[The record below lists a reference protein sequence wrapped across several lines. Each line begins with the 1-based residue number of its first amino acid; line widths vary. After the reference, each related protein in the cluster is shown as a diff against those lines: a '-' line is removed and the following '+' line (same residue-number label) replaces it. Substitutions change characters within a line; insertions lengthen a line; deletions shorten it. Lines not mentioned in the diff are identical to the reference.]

1 VKQEENMT
9 NGYGIDM
16 GTGNLK
22 IYSRASDTVTNEKNT
37 IAIVEGNQMYAYGDE
52 AYEMYEKAPE
62 NIDVSFP
69 IVGGVIAD
77 FDNLQTMLLEVLKD
91 KVDARLKGS
100 DIVIAVPTDI
110 TEVEKKAFYDMFA
123 KTRIKAKSIRL
134 CEKPLADALGLGL
147 DITEPT
153 GVMVV
158 DMGADT
164 TEISVIS
171 LGGLVLSELLPFGG
185 NKLDDA
191 IVTYMKRVKNL
202 VIGRKTAKDLK
213 EKIGSAVKN
222 EEETPQKISIVGRDI
237 VSGLPRPYDI
247 TSDIIYEAIKDEL
260 ESVGSNIRMILEK
273 VPPELAKDIVHSGI
287 YVTGGSSQISGLVE
301 LFESMTNISM
311 NIAEDGEQT
320 VARGLGKVLSEDRFD
335 RFGYTMKSRIFS

>member
-1 VKQEENMT
+1 MT

-22 IYSRASDTVTNEKNT
+22 IYSRASDTVTLQKNT

-77 FDNLQTMLLEVLKD
+77 FDNMQTMLLEALKD

-171 LGGLVLSELLPFGG
+171 LGGLVLSELLPYGG

-213 EKIGSAVKN
+213 EEIGRAVKN
-222 EEETPQKISIVGRDI
+222 EEETPQKISIVGRDV
-237 VSGLPRPYDI
+237 VSGLPRPKWTS
-247 TSDIIYEAIKDEL
+247 TSDIIYQSIKDDL
-260 ESVGSNIRMILEK
+260 ASSVGSNIRMILEK

>member
-1 VKQEENMT
+1 MT

-22 IYSRASDTVTNEKNT
+22 IYSRASDTVTLQKNT
-37 IAIVEGNQMYAYGDE
+37 IAIVDGNQMYAYGDE
-52 AYEMYEKAPE
+52 AYSMFEKAPE
-62 NIDVSFP
+62 TIEVSFP

-77 FDNLQTMLLEVLKD
+77 FDNMQTMLLEVLAKN
-91 KVDARLKGS
+91 VDAKLKGS

-123 KTRIKAKSIRL
+123 KTRIKARSIRL

-171 LGGLVLSELLPFGG
+171 LGGLVLSELLPYGG

-191 IVTYMKRVKNL
+191 IVTYMKRRYNL
-202 VIGRKTAKDLK
+202 VIGKKTAKSLK
-213 EKIGSAVKN
+213 EKIGRAIGA
-222 EEETPQKISIVGRDI
+222 EEGAEPETITIVGRDV
-237 VSGLPRPYDI
+237 VSGLPIEMDI
-247 TSDIIYEAIKDEL
+247 SDEIIYQSIKDDL
-260 ESVGSNIRMILEK
+260 ANIGQSIRMILEK

-287 YVTGGSSQISGLVE
+287 YVTGGSSKISGVGE
-301 LFESMTNISM
+301 LFKSMTNIEM
-311 NIAEDGEQT
+311 IVADDGTQT
-320 VARGLGKVLSEDRFD
+320 VALGLGKVLSEDRFD

>member
-1 VKQEENMT
+1 MT

-22 IYSRASDTVTNEKNT
+22 IYSRASDTVTLQKNT

-52 AYEMYEKAPE
+52 AYSMYEKAPE
-62 NIDVSFP
+62 NIEVSFP

-77 FDNLQTMLLEVLKD
+77 FDNMQTMLLEVLAKNI
-91 KVDARLKGS
+91 DAKLKGS

-134 CEKPLADALGLGL
+134 CEKPLADALGLGI

-158 DMGADT
+158 DMGCDT

-171 LGGLVLSELLPFGG
+171 LGGLVLSELLPYGG
-185 NKLDDA
+185 NNLDDS
-191 IVTYMKRVKNL
+191 IVTYMKRRYNL
-202 VIGRKTAKDLK
+202 VIGRKTAKMLK
-213 EKIGSAVKN
+213 EKIGRAVEA
-222 EEETPQKISIVGRDI
+222 EEGATPENITIVGRDI
-237 VSGLPRPYDI
+237 VSGLPI
-247 TSDIIYEAIKDEL
+247 EMEISDEIIYQSIKDDL
-260 ESVGSNIRMILEK
+260 ANIGSSIRIILEK

-287 YVTGGSSQISGLVE
+287 YITGGSSQIVGLGD
-301 LFESMTNISM
+301 LFKSMTNIDMIVSD
-311 NIAEDGEQT
+311 EGEKT
-320 VARGLGKVLSEDRFD
+320 VALGLGKVLSEDRFD

>member
-1 VKQEENMT
+1 MT

-22 IYSRASDTVTNEKNT
+22 IYSRASDTVTLQKNT

-52 AYEMYEKAPE
+52 AYSMYEKAPE
-62 NIDVSFP
+62 NIEVSFP

-77 FDNLQTMLLEVLKD
+77 FDNMQTMLLEVLAKN
-91 KVDARLKGS
+91 VDAKLKGS

-123 KTRIKAKSIRL
+123 KTRIKARSIRL
-134 CEKPLADALGLGL
+134 CEKPLADALGLGI

-171 LGGLVLSELLPFGG
+171 LGGLVLSELLPYGG
-185 NKLDDA
+185 NNLDDS
-191 IVTYMKRVKNL
+191 IVTYMKRRYNL
-202 VIGRKTAKDLK
+202 VIGRKTAKMLK
-213 EKIGSAVKN
+213 EKIGRAVEAQEGASPEN
-222 EEETPQKISIVGRDI
+222 ITIVGRDI
-237 VSGLPRPYDI
+237 VSGLPI
-247 TSDIIYEAIKDEL
+247 EMEISDEIIYQSIKDDL
-260 ESVGSNIRMILEK
+260 ANIGSSIRMILEK

-287 YVTGGSSQISGLVE
+287 YITGGSSQINGLGE
-301 LFESMTNISM
+301 LFKSMTNIEMIVSDAG
-311 NIAEDGEQT
+311 AET
-320 VARGLGKVLSEDRFD
+320 VALGLGKVLSEDRFD
-335 RFGYTMKSRIFS
+335 RFGYTMRSRIFS

>member
-1 VKQEENMT
+1 MT

-22 IYSRASDTVTNEKNT
+22 IYSRASDTVTLQKNT

-52 AYEMYEKAPE
+52 AYSMYEKAPE
-62 NIDVSFP
+62 NIEVSFP

-77 FDNLQTMLLEVLKD
+77 FDNMQTMLLEVLAKNI
-91 KVDARLKGS
+91 DAKLKGS

-134 CEKPLADALGLGL
+134 CEKPLADALGLGI

-158 DMGADT
+158 DMGCDT

-171 LGGLVLSELLPFGG
+171 LGGLVLSELLPYGG
-185 NKLDDA
+185 NNLDDS
-191 IVTYMKRVKNL
+191 IVTYMKRRYNL
-202 VIGRKTAKDLK
+202 VIGRKTAKMLK
-213 EKIGSAVKN
+213 EKIGRAVEA
-222 EEETPQKISIVGRDI
+222 EEGATPENITIVGRDI
-237 VSGLPRPYDI
+237 VSGLPI
-247 TSDIIYEAIKDEL
+247 EMEISDEIIYQSIKDDL
-260 ESVGSNIRMILEK
+260 ANIGSSIRMILEK
-273 VPPELAKDIVHSGI
+273 VPPELSKDIVHSGI
-287 YVTGGSSQISGLVE
+287 YITGGSSQIVGLGD
-301 LFESMTNISM
+301 LFKSMTNIDMIVSD
-311 NIAEDGEQT
+311 EGEKT
-320 VARGLGKVLSEDRFD
+320 VALGLGKVLSEDRFD

>member
-1 VKQEENMT
+1 MT

-22 IYSRASDTVTNEKNT
+22 IYSRASDTVTLQKNT

-52 AYEMYEKAPE
+52 AYSMYEKAPE
-62 NIDVSFP
+62 NIEVSFP

-77 FDNLQTMLLEVLKD
+77 FDNMQTMLLEVLAKNI
-91 KVDARLKGS
+91 DAKLKGS

-134 CEKPLADALGLGL
+134 CEKPLADALGLGI

-158 DMGADT
+158 DMGCDT

-171 LGGLVLSELLPFGG
+171 LGGLVLSELLPYGG
-185 NKLDDA
+185 NNLDDS
-191 IVTYMKRVKNL
+191 IVTYMKRRYNL
-202 VIGRKTAKDLK
+202 VIGRKTAKMLK
-213 EKIGSAVKN
+213 EKIGRAVEA
-222 EEETPQKISIVGRDI
+222 EEGSTPENITIVGRDI
-237 VSGLPRPYDI
+237 VSGLPI
-247 TSDIIYEAIKDEL
+247 EMEISDEIIYQSIKDDL
-260 ESVGSNIRMILEK
+260 ANIGSSIRMILEK

-287 YVTGGSSQISGLVE
+287 YITGGSSQIVGLGD
-301 LFESMTNISM
+301 LFKSMTNIDMIVSD
-311 NIAEDGEQT
+311 EGEKT
-320 VARGLGKVLSEDRFD
+320 VALGLGKVLSEDRFD